1 MKIKK
6 FTQFILENEYYG
18 DINEGDIVP
27 GVTFNSGNQGTGAEK
42 NVMFV
47 HAKPGEETTISFVK
61 DKESRRLSL
70 HFPAKPAE
78 LVARDKSEYTAYA
91 YVSET
96 NTGTSTDNER
106 EDYYASAITKIEDF
120 DANASPGQLLK
131 ASNSIDLLA
140 DFMVRSG
147 ISMDATS
154 GANLAKVITTLL
166 LSTTY
171 NTKVTDTFLKFATK
185 IGGQISIKAF
195 LPRMSQAFISSK
207 QSAGMQSFIEE
218 FPKSYA
224 ALKPKKA

>member
-1 MKIKK
+1 MFNLYIEPSK
-6 FTQFILENEYYG
+6 EY
-18 DINEGDIVP
+18 D
-27 GVTFNSGNQGTGAEK
+27 
-42 NVMFV
+42 
-47 HAKPGEETTISFVK
+47 
-61 DKESRRLSL
+61 
-70 HFPAKPAE
+70 
-78 LVARDKSEYTAYA
+78 
-91 YVSET
+91 
-96 NTGTSTDNER
+96 NTLIIEQR

-120 DANASPGQLLK
+120 DANASPGQLQK

-147 ISMDATS
+147 ISIDATS
-154 GANLAKVITTLL
+154 GANLAKVITKLL
-166 LSTTY
+166 LDAEY
-171 NTKVTDTFLKFATK
+171 NNKVTDTFKKFAAK